1 MSAVSEITESIG
13 AIASPEEYSWRE
25 LSQKYSSEPQ
35 AIQKLVESFD
45 IDFSD
50 LNIDEHKYRIIEGY
64 ANTNA
69 IDRVND
75 RVAPRAFEKSLKTYM
90 ENPILRYNHEKG
102 KIIGHVF
109 DARIDEKGL
118 FIRAKINYG
127 DEDADRIWKKIV
139 QKSLRGLSVYGRIVK
154 KQDTQDMT
162 SGVTVKDVSEF
173 DLQEIAVV
181 DIPANQESLLRIVKK
196 NIDVEG
202 ANMSMNTQMQNAP
215 TPQKEV
221 GNELLSSDNLVVK
234 ELKKIGEFQAKQMEL
249 MTTLTEAQ
257 IQISKQLSE
266 VVGSMGNASAPA
278 SDMGGGMDTLGL
290 SAEKSAQIKDL
301 DDQTIELI
309 SKILDENDEMEEKI
323 LSMEEEL
330 EKLRSKVTVKSLKK
344 KSAKGMYKKK
354 KRMMRKA
361 DEDEEEKEMLSD
373 DDDEEKEYD
382 DDEMEKGEHE
392 DDEEKEMDEDE
403 EKSEDMEEEKRYM
416 KESEDEEKEYSEEE
430 EKEYEDDEE
439 KDMDSDEEEKEY
451 SDMEEEKSD
460 EEDEEK
466 EFEDE
471 EEKAEDEDEEKE
483 YEETEEKI
491 YRKKKSPI
499 KRKSAPR
506 KKVRKDKTI
515 EKVLK
520 GHTKKGTDSGN
531 SDKGQVDRDAIWK
544 SLILGTSK

>member
-278 SDMGGGMDTLGL
+278 PDMGGGMESLGL
-290 SAEKSAQIKDL
+290 SAEKSVGIKDL
-301 DDQTIELI
+301 NDETINLI

-344 KSAKGMYKKK
+344 KSAKGMHKK

-439 KDMDSDEEEKEY
+439 KEYEDEEEKEY

-466 EFEDE
+466 MSEDE
-471 EEKAEDEDEEKE
+471 EEKAEHEDEEKE

-506 KKVRKDKTI
+506 KKKVRKDKTI